1 MKQHNPIN
9 LQSLLNILTFY
20 ILFLHI
26 LILQNNLVLLL
37 FISNLIIKM
46 IPYITY
52 IYYNGDKEDLIVWEN
67 I

>member
-9 LQSLLNILTFY
+9 LQSLLDILTFY
-20 ILFLHI
+20 LLFLHI

>member
-9 LQSLLNILTFY
+9 LQSLLDILAFY
-20 ILFLHI
+20 LLFLHI
-26 LILQNNLVLLL
+26 LILQNYLVLLL

-52 IYYNGDKEDLIVWEN
+52 IYYNGDKEALIVWEN

>member
-9 LQSLLNILTFY
+9 LQSLLDILAFYLLFLYILT
-20 ILFLHI
+20 
-26 LILQNNLVLLL
+26 LQNNLVLLL

-46 IPYITY
+46 ISYITY
-52 IYYNGDKEDLIVWEN
+52 IYYNSDKEDLIVWEN

>member
-1 MKQHNPIN
+1 MNQHNPIN
-9 LQSLLNILTFY
+9 LQSLLDILSFY
-20 ILFLHI
+20 LLFLHI

>member
-9 LQSLLNILTFY
+9 LQSLLDILEFY
-20 ILFLHI
+20 LLFLHI

>member
-9 LQSLLNILTFY
+9 LQSLLDILAFY
-20 ILFLHI
+20 LLFLHI
-26 LILQNNLVLLL
+26 LILQNYLVLLL

>member
-9 LQSLLNILTFY
+9 LQSLLDILAFY
-20 ILFLHI
+20 LLFLHI

-52 IYYNGDKEDLIVWEN
+52 IYYNREKEALKVWEA

>member
-52 IYYNGDKEDLIVWEN
+52 IYYNSDKEDLIVWEN

>member
-9 LQSLLNILTFY
+9 LQSLLDILEFY
-20 ILFLHI
+20 LLFLHI

-37 FISNLIIKM
+37 FIGNLIIKM
-46 IPYITY
+46 ISYITY
-52 IYYNGDKEDLIVWEN
+52 IYYNSDKEDLIVWEN